1 MGRGPVGEPAIIK
14 YVNNSLASVDDVSGI
29 NGSMILIKTLTASSS
44 DDLTFVNG
52 SSDVVLDSTYP
63 IYKFVCT
70 NIHPSADGEEFTFN
84 FRDGGSSYDATK
96 TSSYFLSEKPEAD
109 SGGSL
114 SYQDSRDLAQA
125 TGVQHFGV
133 DTGNDNDQASSGE
146 LWLFNPSS
154 TTYVKNFMGTL
165 QQAHQ
170 NDLSLVGYV
179 SGYCNVTAA
188 IDGVQFK
195 MSSGTIDAGTIKLY
209 GIKDS

>member
-14 YVNNSLASVDDVSGI
+14 YVNNSLASVDDVSNTDGA
-29 NGSMILIKTLTASSS
+29 MILIKTLTASSS

-96 TSSYFLSEKPEAD
+96 TSSYFIEEHTESD
-109 SGGSL
+109 SAASQ

-133 DTGNDNDQASSGE
+133 DTGNDNDHGSSGE

-154 TTYVKNFMGTL
+154 TTYIKHFMGTL

-170 NDLSLVGYV
+170 NDLSLVGHV
-179 SGYCNVTAA
+179 AGYCNVTAA